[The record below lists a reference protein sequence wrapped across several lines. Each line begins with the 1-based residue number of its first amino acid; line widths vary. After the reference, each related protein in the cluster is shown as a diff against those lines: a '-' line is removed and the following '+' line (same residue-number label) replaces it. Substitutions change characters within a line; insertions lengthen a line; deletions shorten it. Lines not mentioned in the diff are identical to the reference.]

1 MIWIVSKE
9 ATKSADEL
17 PFRHEFIEDVTQVRV
32 SPWQE
37 RACAVDC
44 SLQRPVEFYQCM
56 SPKGEYGL
64 VITAHIKEIPS
75 LIHYVV
81 TEKRAIIAI
90 NSCVLQKEYLKGF
103 LEQVKRKN
111 RYSELYYAKQKWY
124 EEDTVKA
131 LVNFVDDVGSFGFDT
146 TQSERELFVCRN
158 MGLTKAIKSAF
169 DKVVPE

>member
-17 PFRHEFIEDVTQVRV
+17 PYRHEFIEDVTQARV

-44 SLQRPVEFYQCM
+44 SLQRPVAFYQCV
-56 SPKGEYGL
+56 SQKGEYGL

-75 LIHYVV
+75 LIHYVA

-90 NSCVLQKEYLKGF
+90 NSCVLQKPIFRIILCKAEVVRRRNN
-103 LEQVKRKN
+103 E
-111 RYSELYYAKQKWY
+111 STCEL
-124 EEDTVKA
+124 
-131 LVNFVDDVGSFGFDT
+131 
-146 TQSERELFVCRN
+146 C
-158 MGLTKAIKSAF
+158 
-169 DKVVPE
+169 